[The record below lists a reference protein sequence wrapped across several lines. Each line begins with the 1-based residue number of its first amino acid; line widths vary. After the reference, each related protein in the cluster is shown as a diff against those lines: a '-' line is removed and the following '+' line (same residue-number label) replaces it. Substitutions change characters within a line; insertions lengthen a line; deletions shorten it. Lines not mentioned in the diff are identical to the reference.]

1 MTFDFGTGP
10 KYDSYINYC
19 FGGFMIICVLISTF
33 LNPLI
38 IYSYSQKP
46 KSIQNFLFKVIAV
59 SDFLTNLIPGIFMIY
74 VFFGSIKFERTFLN
88 QLPEFL
94 SCTFGCVSQVTT
106 SLMAVTRM
114 IAIIRPFC
122 KVEFKFV
129 LAYLIFYT
137 IYMGVGNGWDLVLT
151 GLSHAQDNSTSPIW
165 SHGTHEE
172 MGTHTTIES
181 LNALVCFVMNMA
193 HCFLGLLCS
202 FIVVRYLQR
211 ITPIEGCSAA
221 SHARK
226 LKVSH
231 TILIMNIPYLI
242 SIISNFLAFY
252 QVVEIDFKLVNH
264 FLLPIL
270 TSAYNPCVIVA
281 RTDARKL
288 AIKTAKRELH
298 EWNEAR
304 KERKKKWTTPSCQ
317 IVTSQVVL
325 TDFVHNDKRIFM
337 G

>member
-74 VFFGSIKFERTFLN
+74 VFFGSVKFERTFLN

-137 IYMGVGNGWDLVLT
+137 IYMGIGNAGSLVITGIKNHRNVRQDLHNISEYVTL
-151 GLSHAQDNSTSPIW
+151 GYDRHYNLNMA
-165 SHGTHEE
+165 
-172 MGTHTTIES
+172 TIET
-181 LNALVCFVMNMA
+181 LNKMVCFSMNMA
-193 HCFLGLLCS
+193 HCILGLLCS
-202 FIVVRYLQR
+202 IIVVGYLQSR
-211 ITPIEGCSAA
+211 TPIGGSS
-221 SHARK
+221 SHQRK
-226 LKVSH
+226 LKVSK
-231 TILIMNIPYLI
+231 TILIMNIPYFI

-264 FLLPIL
+264 YMHPIL

-281 RTDARKL
+281 RTDA
-288 AIKTAKRELH
+288 IKVAKRGLRG
-298 EWNEAR
+298 NVCGVIQF
-304 KERKKKWTTPSCQ
+304 ERQTSLMQALTTVSSFDGNRQSYP
-317 IVTSQVVL
+317 
-325 TDFVHNDKRIFM
+325 D
-337 G
+337 